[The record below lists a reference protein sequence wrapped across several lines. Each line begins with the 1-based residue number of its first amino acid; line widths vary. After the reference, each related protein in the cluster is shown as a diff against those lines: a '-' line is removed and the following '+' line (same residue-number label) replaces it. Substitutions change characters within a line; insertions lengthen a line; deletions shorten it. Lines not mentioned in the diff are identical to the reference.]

1 MSDEQDPARAYQ
13 AQLLA
18 LVGDQD
24 PVEVLKGIPSVL
36 REILAEA
43 GEVAREK
50 PAPGEFSLVELVGH
64 MVDAQVVVFTRL
76 RWILAEDAPPIPGYE
91 QDDWVRISDYA
102 DADPAQLIDLLE
114 GLERA
119 NIHLWL
125 HTPAEQRARVGVHT
139 ERGPESFG
147 LTFAMLAGHDLL
159 HLDQARRTLDA
170 VRGGARPAE

>member
-18 LVGDQD
+18 LVGDRD
-24 PVEVLKGIPSVL
+24 PAEVLRGIPSAL
-36 REILAEA
+36 RAILADA
-43 GEVAREK
+43 ADVAAQK
-50 PAPGEFSLVELVGH
+50 PAPAEFSLVELIGH

-76 RWILAEDAPPIPGYE
+76 RWILAEAEPPIPGYE
-91 QDDWVRISDYA
+91 QDDWVRISGYA
-102 DADPAQLIDLLE
+102 DADPAQLVDLLE

-125 HTPAEQRARVGVHT
+125 HTPTEQRARVGVHT

-159 HLDQARRTLDA
+159 HLDQARRTVDA
-170 VRGGARPAE
+170 VRGGVGQAR